1 MSKKKHYDWH
11 SLALGG
17 SAIVGMTLFLYFLRP
32 ILTNSSTSL
41 SETQRTIE
49 NAYYDEHCF
58 VNLVFSDGSTDKI
71 ATDFTSFDPSV
82 RCYQAKWIYISEDK
96 KYAVFEGADWK
107 IKGSKAYPPGNYIGF
122 YFASNKQYA
131 IWQFGSA
138 KVSKA
143 TLDRDNNVSFNAV
156 YEEVIPVQYQRLSL
170 PYIESHFTEVVDLS
184 TRMIQVEKVGK

>member
-11 SLALGG
+11 SLALAV
-17 SAIVGMTLFLYFLRP
+17 SAIVGMSLFLYFLRP
-32 ILTNSSTSL
+32 VLTNFDTSSSQ
-41 SETQRTIE
+41 TQRTIE
-49 NAYYDEHCF
+49 NAYYDENCF
-58 VNLVFSDGSTDKI
+58 VNIELSDGSRDKI
-71 ATDFTSFDPSV
+71 ATDFTAFDPSL

-96 KYAVFEGADWK
+96 KYVVFEGADWK
-107 IKGSKAYPPGNYIGF
+107 IKGSNSYPPGNYLGF
-122 YFASNKQYA
+122 YFASKKHYA

-156 YEEVIPVQYQRLSL
+156 YEEVIPVQYQKLSL
-170 PYIESHFTEVVDLS
+170 PYIESHFTQMVDPS